1 MKKITILFVVLA
13 ALAAFGTVFAQ
24 AGAPLDMTV
33 AEPFLGT
40 WFMSELCGQG
50 QCMDASL
57 LGMSGM
63 SVVFKDDATMAVAL
77 GGEEQGAVPWYTE
90 NGKAYACNGGE
101 NECVWLPMSITEDGK
116 LSMGDE
122 TSSMILIREEIKPF
136 GTAETKADAA
146 YEDFKG
152 EWFLES
158 MISEGVSIPASMF
171 GMQAKLVVREDSLDF
186 SLTNPM
192 DPEEKDG
199 QENAGYEI
207 KDGTLTVVFTEGESS
222 ETVTMQYHA
231 DDSVVVSMTDGNLVF
246 VREENLTTGPSLLD
260 MLGEALTEG
269 AAAPGK
275 DVEIGSTGFHIS
287 IPEDYAEVELTEKDI
302 ADDMIAYYRSDS
314 NAMDFDI
321 YQFPTEGQSYMDYA
335 RTEAAEYGVKAD
347 DVEDWQVNGIDIAK
361 YYSTEEYD
369 GESYPCVTWIF
380 EAGDDFLE
388 IAFWLDGE
396 GAEDLADR
404 IIFSLT
410 K

>member
-1 MKKITILFVVLA
+1 
-13 ALAAFGTVFAQ
+13 
-24 AGAPLDMTV
+24 
-33 AEPFLGT
+33 
-40 WFMSELCGQG
+40 
-50 QCMDASL
+50 
-57 LGMSGM
+57 
-63 SVVFKDDATMAVAL
+63 
-77 GGEEQGAVPWYTE
+77 
-90 NGKAYACNGGE
+90 
-101 NECVWLPMSITEDGK
+101 
-116 LSMGDE
+116 
-122 TSSMILIREEIKPF
+122 
-136 GTAETKADAA
+136 
-146 YEDFKG
+146 
-152 EWFLES
+152 
-158 MISEGVSIPASMF
+158 
-171 GMQAKLVVREDSLDF
+171 
-186 SLTNPM
+186 
-192 DPEEKDG
+192 
-199 QENAGYEI
+199 
-207 KDGTLTVVFTEGESS
+207 
-222 ETVTMQYHA
+222 
-231 DDSVVVSMTDGNLVF
+231 
-246 VREENLTTGPSLLD
+246 

-269 AAAPGK
+269 TAAPGK

>member
-1 MKKITILFVVLA
+1 MKKITILFVLFAV
-13 ALAAFGTVFAQ
+13 LAAFGTVFAQ

-33 AEPFLGT
+33 AEPFLGSC
-40 WFMSELCGQG
+40 FMSELCGQG
-50 QCMDASL
+50 QCMDAAV

-90 NGKAYACNGGE
+90 NGTAYACNGGE

-122 TSSMILIREEIKPF
+122 TSSMILIRDEIKPF
-136 GTAETKADAA
+136 GTAEAKADAA

-171 GMQAKLVVREDSLDF
+171 GMQAKLVIREDSLDF

-192 DPEEKDG
+192 NPEEKDG

-207 KDGTLTVVFTEGESS
+207 KDGTLTVVFTDGESS

-321 YQFPTEGQSYMDYA
+321 YQFPTDGQSYMDYA

-347 DVEDWQVNGIDIAK
+347 DVEDWQINGIDIAK